1 MAYVVGMEPGTEQ
14 YGSRPDRPRDREFR
28 GFDDRDDD
36 RNGEYD
42 ENGNGAA
49 VAATPRARLGLLLLI
64 AFVIEFV
71 VIVGLGN
78 QWVSDKIAKLDPS
91 TFMGA
96 GLRNV
101 ALVFAWRFT
110 PRPSDHDHL
119 WLAGLLLI
127 VTTIVVSLLLITALC
142 RGPVTWG
149 RAFFGSWM
157 AVAVATMLGGYVR
170 SAVVDTHAQGQGGRY
185 EQALFGAVSPGS
197 IVFLA
202 GVLLGLVVAI
212 VLGFVGPLTRRVP
225 EGAVAAGYA
234 ATPTAPPPADPRPDR
249 EPAGAPGGAPWQD
262 QHYGPPAPRSSFDPP
277 PPYRG
282 EDPASQRT
290 TQLPVMDA
298 DRPGGATA
306 LGQQRDDQ
314 PVQQRAAVTEPVQQ
328 PTEQPTEALPVQRA
342 EQPAQQEQPVQQEPV
357 QQEQQPAQQQPPV
370 QQEHQPAQQQP
381 PVQQEHQPAQQQ
393 PAQQT
398 AQFPRPPDDE
408 DLDPEH

>member
-1 MAYVVGMEPGTEQ
+1 
-14 YGSRPDRPRDREFR
+14 
-28 GFDDRDDD
+28 
-36 RNGEYD
+36 
-42 ENGNGAA
+42 
-49 VAATPRARLGLLLLI
+49 
-64 AFVIEFV
+64 
-71 VIVGLGN
+71 
-78 QWVSDKIAKLDPS
+78 
-91 TFMGA
+91 
-96 GLRNV
+96 
-101 ALVFAWRFT
+101 
-110 PRPSDHDHL
+110 
-119 WLAGLLLI
+119 
-127 VTTIVVSLLLITALC
+127 VVSLLLITAVC

-185 EQALFGAVSPGS
+185 EQALFGTVSPGS

-212 VLGFVGPLTRRVP
+212 VLGIVGPLTRRVP
-225 EGAVAAGYA
+225 DGAVAAGYA
-234 ATPTAPPPADPRPDR
+234 GTPTAAPAAESRADR

-282 EDPASQRT
+282 EDPDSQRT

-306 LGQQRDDQ
+306 IGQQRDDRPVQ
-314 PVQQRAAVTEPVQQ
+314 RRPEDTGPVQQPTQQ
-328 PTEQPTEALPVQRA
+328 PTEQPTEQPTQALPVQRA
-342 EQPAQQEQPVQQEPV
+342 ESPAQQEQPVQQPPV
-357 QQEQQPAQQQPPV
+357 QQQPP
-370 QQEHQPAQQQP
+370 QQEQPVEHQQ
-381 PVQQEHQPAQQQ
+381 QPAQQQ